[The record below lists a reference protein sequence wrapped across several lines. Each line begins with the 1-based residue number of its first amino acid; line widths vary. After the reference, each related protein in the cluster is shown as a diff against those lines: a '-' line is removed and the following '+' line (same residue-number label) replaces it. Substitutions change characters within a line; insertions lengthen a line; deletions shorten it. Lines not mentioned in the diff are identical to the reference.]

1 MTLVEAP
8 DADAVAAL
16 AGHLA
21 EAISAA
27 DATAPGVAAA
37 VGDDVEDDGAP
48 LGVRSRPDVAGVE
61 AVTVTR
67 KWDSEEPN
75 AAEIALSPGLSL
87 RDAEARLGESSEVPS
102 SAPGDDLVVLEAR
115 DGSPAT
121 IFASLDP
128 DGDVR
133 SITVRRDN

>member
-1 MTLVEAP
+1 MQAP

-16 AGHLA
+16 AGRLA
-21 EAISAA
+21 TAITAA
-27 DATAPGVAAA
+27 DATAPSVAAA

-48 LGVRSRPDVAGVE
+48 LGARSRAEVAGVE

-67 KWDSEEPN
+67 KSDSEVPN
-75 AAEIALSPGLSL
+75 AAEIALSAGLSL
-87 RDAEARLGESSEVPS
+87 EDLRARLGDSSPVAPS
-102 SAPGDDLVVLEAR
+102 GPGDDLVVLEAR
-115 DGSPAT
+115 DCPAT

>member
-1 MTLVEAP
+1 MQVP

-16 AGHLA
+16 VGRLA

-37 VGDDVEDDGAP
+37 VGGDVEDDGAP

-67 KWDSEEPN
+67 KWDSEVPN
-75 AAEIALSPGLSL
+75 AAEIVLLAGLSL
-87 RDAEARLGESSEVPS
+87 DDVEARLGESSEVPAS
-102 SAPGDDLVVLEAR
+102 GPGDDLVVLEAQ
-115 DGSPAT
+115 DGSAT

>member
-1 MTLVEAP
+1 VTPLEAP

-16 AGHLA
+16 AGRLA
-21 EAISAA
+21 KAIAAA

-48 LGVRSRPDVAGVE
+48 LGARSRPHVAGVE

-67 KWDSEEPN
+67 KWDSDVPN
-75 AAEIALSPGLSL
+75 AAEIVLSAGLSL
-87 RDAEARLGESSEVPS
+87 EDVEARLGGSSPVPP
-102 SAPGDDLVVLEAR
+102 SAPGDDLVVLEAQ
-115 DGSPAT
+115 DGPAT